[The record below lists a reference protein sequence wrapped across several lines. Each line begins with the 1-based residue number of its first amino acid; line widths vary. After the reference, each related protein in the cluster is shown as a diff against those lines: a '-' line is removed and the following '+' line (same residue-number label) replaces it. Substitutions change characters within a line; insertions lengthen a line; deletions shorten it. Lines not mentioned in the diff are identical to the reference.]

1 MIRKRGGQPSSDGPL
16 SNFDLITSLL
26 PKASKRVSDSDEQ
39 PFDSETDDVLRKTTC
54 LLLRLTYVEAQK
66 QLESLQQELEIL
78 QNAPPS
84 PQLPSSSDLDGRD
97 RQRES
102 DYDLWTLDSPLMTSG
117 PNCKGPLLDS
127 SGKVSFLHSYSSRRV
142 SNVICSLFDRL
153 LFCPLVQA
161 NGRAFKLKFL
171 AQAID
176 CQQCRSTSTWK

>member
-1 MIRKRGGQPSSDGPL
+1 MIRKRGGQPNSDGPL
-16 SNFDLITSLL
+16 SNFDLIASLL
-26 PKASKRVSDSDEQ
+26 PKASKRASDSDEQ

-54 LLLRLTYVEAQK
+54 LLLRLTFVEAQK

-84 PQLPSSSDLDGRD
+84 PQLPSFSDLDRRD

-102 DYDLWTLDSPLMTSG
+102 DGDLWKLDSPLMTSG
-117 PNCKGPLLDS
+117 KGPLLDS
-127 SGKVSFLHSYSSRRV
+127 SGKVSFLYSYRSRRV
-142 SNVICSLFDRL
+142 SNVMCSLFDRL

-161 NGRAFKLKFL
+161 NGSAFKLRFL